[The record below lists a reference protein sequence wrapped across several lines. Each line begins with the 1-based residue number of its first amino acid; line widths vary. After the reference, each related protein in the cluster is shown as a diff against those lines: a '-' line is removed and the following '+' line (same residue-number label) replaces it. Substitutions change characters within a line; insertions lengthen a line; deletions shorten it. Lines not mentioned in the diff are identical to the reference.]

1 MKKRFYILV
10 FSVLFFGNFSAL
22 AQPGNKQQQLEQQRE
37 SILNDIKKINT
48 LLFKTRGVKK
58 TVLSEVEDINQRIKA
73 QQNLI
78 RVTNQQANLL
88 TRKINENLTQIS
100 LLRNELQQ
108 LKEDYAAMV
117 QKSYK
122 SKSQQSR
129 VLFLL
134 SSEDFLQAYKRVQ
147 YMKQYANHRK
157 KQGESIKTKTEL
169 LQQLN
174 LDLIDQ
180 RKEKDLLISE
190 NTATKAKLKKEKELQ
205 KTLITSLK
213 KEESSFTKQIRAK
226 QQKANKINGQIK
238 KLIRDAIAAAN
249 KKARENKSKTTIASA
264 TKFAL
269 TPEAAAIA
277 KDFKN
282 NKGKLIWPV
291 KQGLVI
297 NKYGTRQHPQ
307 FPNVTQTFHGVE
319 IATNANAQ
327 ARAVFNGEILQI
339 QQLKNANKA
348 VMIQHGDYITIY
360 YNLATISVK
369 KGDKVST
376 KDPIGKVFTHPV
388 TKQTVIKFMVYRN
401 DTEMN
406 PADWVYKM

>member
-1 MKKRFYILV
+1 MKKHVYILILT
-10 FSVLFFGNFSAL
+10 VLFFGNLSAF
-22 AQPGNKQQQLEQQRE
+22 AQPNKQQQLEEQRRN
-37 SILNDIKKINT
+37 ILNDIKKINT

-58 TVLSEVEDINQRIKA
+58 TVLSEVEDINQRIRA
-73 QQNLI
+73 QENLI
-78 RVTNQQANLL
+78 RVTNQQANFL
-88 TRKINENLTQIS
+88 TRKINENLSQIS
-100 LLRNELQQ
+100 LLRNELQK
-108 LKEDYAAMV
+108 LKDDYAAMV

-134 SSEDFLQAYKRVQ
+134 SSEGFLQAYKRVQ

-157 KQGESIKTKTEL
+157 KQGENIKTKTES

-174 LDLIDQ
+174 QSLITQ
-180 RKEKDLLISE
+180 RKQQQE
-190 NTATKAKLKKEKELQ
+190 
-205 KTLITSLK
+205 TLIVSLK
-213 KEESSFTKQIRAK
+213 KEESTFTKQIRGK
-226 QQKANKINGQIK
+226 QRDADRINGQIK

-249 KKARENKSKTTIASA
+249 KKARKNVTEEAAAST

-291 KQGLVI
+291 KEGLVI

-319 IATNANAQ
+319 IATSKNAQ
-327 ARAVFNGEILQI
+327 ARAVFNGEVLQI

-360 YNLATISVK
+360 YNLATIRVK
-369 KGDKVST
+369 KGDKVNT
-376 KDPIGKVFTHPV
+376 KDPIGGVFTHPI
-388 TKQTVIKFMVYRN
+388 TGETVIKFMVYKN

-406 PADWVYKM
+406 PADWIYRM

>member
-1 MKKRFYILV
+1 MKKRLYILLLLL
-10 FSVLFFGNFSAL
+10 LFFGSFSAM
-22 AQPGNKQQQLEQQRE
+22 AQPGNKQQQLEKQRE
-37 SILNDIKKINT
+37 RILNDIKKINT

-58 TVLSEVEDINQRIKA
+58 TILSEVEDINQRIKA
-73 QQNLI
+73 QENLI

-88 TRKINENLTQIS
+88 TRNINENLTQIS
-100 LLRNELQQ
+100 LLRNELQS

-117 QKSYK
+117 VKSYK

-134 SSEDFLQAYKRVQ
+134 SSNDFLQAYKRIQ
-147 YMKQYANHRK
+147 YMKQYANYRK
-157 KQGESIKTKTEL
+157 KQGESIKAKTLL

-174 LDLIDQ
+174 KDLIAQ
-180 RKEKDLLISE
+180 RKEKDLLITQ
-190 NTATKAKLKKEKELQ
+190 NIAAKAELKKERESQ
-205 KTLITSLK
+205 QTLITSLK
-213 KEESSFTKQIRAK
+213 KEETTFTKQIRSK

-238 KLIRDAIAAAN
+238 KLIREAIAAAN
-249 KKARENKSKTTIASA
+249 KKAREEKAKTTTASA
-264 TKFAL
+264 TTFAL

-327 ARAVFNGEILQI
+327 ARTVFNGKILQI

-369 KGDKVST
+369 KGDRVST

-388 TKQTVIKFMVYRN
+388 TKETVIKFMVYKN

-406 PADWVYKM
+406 PADWIYRM

>member
-1 MKKRFYILV
+1 MKKRLYILLLLLL
-10 FSVLFFGNFSAL
+10 FSGNFSAM
-22 AQPGNKQQQLEQQRE
+22 AQPGNKQQQLEKQRE
-37 SILNDIKKINT
+37 RILNDIKKINT

-58 TVLSEVEDINQRIKA
+58 TILSEVEDINQRIKA
-73 QQNLI
+73 QENLI

-88 TRKINENLTQIS
+88 TRNINENLTQIS
-100 LLRNELQQ
+100 LLRNELQS

-117 QKSYK
+117 VKSYK

-134 SSEDFLQAYKRVQ
+134 SSNDFLQAYKRIQ
-147 YMKQYANHRK
+147 YMKQYANYRK
-157 KQGESIKTKTEL
+157 KQGESIKAKTLL

-174 LDLIDQ
+174 KDLIAQ
-180 RKEKDLLISE
+180 RKEKDLLITQ
-190 NTATKAKLKKEKELQ
+190 NIAAKAELKKERESQ
-205 KTLITSLK
+205 QTLITSLK
-213 KEESSFTKQIRAK
+213 KEETTFTKQIRSK

-238 KLIRDAIAAAN
+238 KLIREAIAAAN
-249 KKARENKSKTTIASA
+249 KKAREEKAKTTTASA
-264 TKFAL
+264 TTFAL

-327 ARAVFNGEILQI
+327 ARTVFNGKILQI

-369 KGDKVST
+369 KGDRVST

-388 TKQTVIKFMVYRN
+388 TKETVIKFMVYKN

-406 PADWVYKM
+406 PADWIYRM

>member
-157 KQGESIKTKTEL
+157 KQGENIKTKTEL

-190 NTATKAKLKKEKELQ
+190 NIAAKAKLKKEKELQ
-205 KTLITSLK
+205 QTLITSLK
-213 KEESSFTKQIRAK
+213 KEESTFTKQIRAK

>member
-190 NTATKAKLKKEKELQ
+190 NIAAKAKLKKEKELQ
-205 KTLITSLK
+205 QTLITSLK
-213 KEESSFTKQIRAK
+213 KEESTFTKQIRAK

-327 ARAVFNGEILQI
+327 VRAVFNGEILQI

>member
-190 NTATKAKLKKEKELQ
+190 NIAAKAKLKKEKELQ
-205 KTLITSLK
+205 QTLITSLK
-213 KEESSFTKQIRAK
+213 KEESTFTKQIRAK

-360 YNLATISVK
+360 YNLASISVK

-376 KDPIGKVFTHPV
+376 KDPIGKVFTHPI

>member
-1 MKKRFYILV
+1 MKKRLYILLLLL
-10 FSVLFFGNFSAL
+10 LFFGNFSAM
-22 AQPGNKQQQLEQQRE
+22 AQPGNKQQQLEKQRE
-37 SILNDIKKINT
+37 RILNDIKKINT

-58 TVLSEVEDINQRIKA
+58 TILSEVEDINQRIKA
-73 QQNLI
+73 QENLI

-88 TRKINENLTQIS
+88 TRNINENLTQIS
-100 LLRNELQQ
+100 LLRNELQS

-117 QKSYK
+117 VKSYK

-134 SSEDFLQAYKRVQ
+134 SSNDFLQAYKRIQ
-147 YMKQYANHRK
+147 YMKQYANYRK
-157 KQGESIKTKTEL
+157 KQGESIKAKTLL

-174 LDLIDQ
+174 KDLIAQ
-180 RKEKDLLISE
+180 RKEKDLLITQ
-190 NTATKAKLKKEKELQ
+190 NIAAKAELKKERESQ
-205 KTLITSLK
+205 QTLITSLK
-213 KEESSFTKQIRAK
+213 KEETTFTKQIRAK

-238 KLIRDAIAAAN
+238 KLIREAIAAAN
-249 KKARENKSKTTIASA
+249 KKAREEKAKTTTASA
-264 TKFAL
+264 TTFAL

-327 ARAVFNGEILQI
+327 ARTVFNGKILQI

-369 KGDKVST
+369 KGDRVST

-388 TKQTVIKFMVYRN
+388 TKETVIKFMVYKN

-406 PADWVYKM
+406 PADWIYRM

>member
-1 MKKRFYILV
+1 MKKRLYILLLLL
-10 FSVLFFGNFSAL
+10 LFFGNFSAM
-22 AQPGNKQQQLEQQRE
+22 AQPGNKQQQLEKQRE
-37 SILNDIKKINT
+37 RILNDIKKINT

-58 TVLSEVEDINQRIKA
+58 TILSEVEDINQRIKA
-73 QQNLI
+73 QENLI

-88 TRKINENLTQIS
+88 TRNINENLTQIS
-100 LLRNELQQ
+100 LLRNELQS

-117 QKSYK
+117 VKSYK

-134 SSEDFLQAYKRVQ
+134 SSNDFLQAYKRIQ
-147 YMKQYANHRK
+147 YMKQYANYRK
-157 KQGESIKTKTEL
+157 KQGESIKAKTLL

-174 LDLIDQ
+174 KDLIAQ
-180 RKEKDLLISE
+180 RKEKDLLITQ
-190 NTATKAKLKKEKELQ
+190 NIAAKAELKKERESQ
-205 KTLITSLK
+205 QTLITSLK
-213 KEESSFTKQIRAK
+213 KEETTFTKQIRSK

-238 KLIRDAIAAAN
+238 KLIREAIAAAN
-249 KKARENKSKTTIASA
+249 KKAREEKAKTTTASA
-264 TKFAL
+264 TTFAL

-327 ARAVFNGEILQI
+327 ARTVFNGKILQI

-369 KGDKVST
+369 KGDRVST

-388 TKQTVIKFMVYRN
+388 TKETVIKFMVYKN

-406 PADWVYKM
+406 PADWIYRM

>member
-205 KTLITSLK
+205 QTLITSLK
-213 KEESSFTKQIRAK
+213 KEESTFTKQIRAK

-319 IATNANAQ
+319 IATNTNAQ

>member
-174 LDLIDQ
+174 LDLIGQ

-190 NTATKAKLKKEKELQ
+190 NIAAKAKLKKEKELQ
-205 KTLITSLK
+205 QTLITSLK
-213 KEESSFTKQIRAK
+213 KEESTFTKQIRAK

>member
-1 MKKRFYILV
+1 MKKRLYILLLL
-10 FSVLFFGNFSAL
+10 VLFFGNFSAV
-22 AQPGNKQQQLEQQRE
+22 AQPGNKQQQLEKQRE
-37 SILNDIKKINT
+37 RILNDIKKINT

-58 TVLSEVEDINQRIKA
+58 TILSEVEDINQRIKA
-73 QQNLI
+73 QENLI

-88 TRKINENLTQIS
+88 TRNINENLTQIS
-100 LLRNELQQ
+100 LLRNELQS

-117 QKSYK
+117 VKSFK

-134 SSEDFLQAYKRVQ
+134 SSNDFLQAYKRIQ
-147 YMKQYANHRK
+147 YMKQYANYRK
-157 KQGESIKTKTEL
+157 KQGESIKTKTLL

-174 LDLIDQ
+174 KDLIAQ
-180 RKEKDLLISE
+180 RKEKDLLITQ
-190 NTATKAKLKKEKELQ
+190 NIAAKAELKKERESQ
-205 KTLITSLK
+205 QTLITSLK
-213 KEESSFTKQIRAK
+213 KEETTFTKQIRSK

-238 KLIRDAIAAAN
+238 KLIREAIAAAN
-249 KKARENKSKTTIASA
+249 KKAREEKAKTTTASA
-264 TKFAL
+264 TTFAL

-327 ARAVFNGEILQI
+327 ARTVFNGKILQI

-369 KGDKVST
+369 KGDRVST

-388 TKQTVIKFMVYRN
+388 TKETVIKFMVYKN

-406 PADWVYKM
+406 PADWIYRM

>member
-10 FSVLFFGNFSAL
+10 LSVLFFGNFSAL

-205 KTLITSLK
+205 QTLIASLK
-213 KEESSFTKQIRAK
+213 KEESTFTKQIRAK

-376 KDPIGKVFTHPV
+376 KDPIGKVFTHPI

>member
-190 NTATKAKLKKEKELQ
+190 NTAAKAKLKKEKELQ
-205 KTLITSLK
+205 QTLITSLK
-213 KEESSFTKQIRAK
+213 KEESTFTKQIRAK

-249 KKARENKSKTTIASA
+249 KKARENKSKTTTASA
-264 TKFAL
+264 TKCAL

-319 IATNANAQ
+319 IATNTNAQ

>member
-190 NTATKAKLKKEKELQ
+190 NTASKAKLKKEKELQ
-205 KTLITSLK
+205 QTLIASLK
-213 KEESSFTKQIRAK
+213 KEESTFTKQIRAK

>member
-48 LLFKTRGVKK
+48 LLFKTRGEKK

-190 NTATKAKLKKEKELQ
+190 NTAAKAKLKKEKELQ
-205 KTLITSLK
+205 QTLITSLK
-213 KEESSFTKQIRAK
+213 KEESTFTKQIRAK

>member
-1 MKKRFYILV
+1 MKKRLYILLLLL
-10 FSVLFFGNFSAL
+10 LFFGNFSAM
-22 AQPGNKQQQLEQQRE
+22 AQPGNKQQQLEKQRE
-37 SILNDIKKINT
+37 RILNDIKKINT

-58 TVLSEVEDINQRIKA
+58 TILSEVEDINQRIKA
-73 QQNLI
+73 QENLI

-88 TRKINENLTQIS
+88 TRNINENLTQIS
-100 LLRNELQQ
+100 LLRNELQS

-117 QKSYK
+117 VKSYK

-134 SSEDFLQAYKRVQ
+134 SSNDFLQAYKRIQ
-147 YMKQYANHRK
+147 YMKQYANYRK
-157 KQGESIKTKTEL
+157 KQGESIKTKTLL

-174 LDLIDQ
+174 KDLIAQ
-180 RKEKDLLISE
+180 RKEKDLLITQ
-190 NTATKAKLKKEKELQ
+190 NIAAKAELKKERESQ
-205 KTLITSLK
+205 QTLITSLK
-213 KEESSFTKQIRAK
+213 KEETTFTKQIRSK

-238 KLIRDAIAAAN
+238 KLIREAIAAAN
-249 KKARENKSKTTIASA
+249 KKAREEKAKTTTASA
-264 TKFAL
+264 TTFAL

-327 ARAVFNGEILQI
+327 ARTVFNGKILQI

-369 KGDKVST
+369 KGDRVST

-388 TKQTVIKFMVYRN
+388 TKETVIKFMVYKN

-406 PADWVYKM
+406 PADWIYRM

>member
-1 MKKRFYILV
+1 MKKHVYILILT
-10 FSVLFFGNFSAL
+10 VLFFGNLSAF
-22 AQPGNKQQQLEQQRE
+22 AQPNKQQQLEEQRRN
-37 SILNDIKKINT
+37 ILNDIKKINT

-58 TVLSEVEDINQRIKA
+58 TVLSEVEDINQRIRA
-73 QQNLI
+73 QENLI
-78 RVTNQQANLL
+78 RVTNQQANFL
-88 TRKINENLTQIS
+88 TRKINENLSQIS
-100 LLRNELQQ
+100 LLRNELQK
-108 LKEDYAAMV
+108 LKDDYAAMV

-134 SSEDFLQAYKRVQ
+134 SSEGFLQAYKRVQ

-157 KQGESIKTKTEL
+157 KQGENIKTKTES

-174 LDLIDQ
+174 QSLITQ
-180 RKEKDLLISE
+180 RKQKDVLISE
-190 NTATKAKLKKEKELQ
+190 NTIAKTQLKEEKQQQE
-205 KTLITSLK
+205 TLIVSLK
-213 KEESSFTKQIRAK
+213 KEESTFTKQIRGK
-226 QQKANKINGQIK
+226 QRDADRINGQIK

-249 KKARENKSKTTIASA
+249 KKARKNVTEEAAAST

-291 KQGLVI
+291 KEGLVI

-319 IATNANAQ
+319 IATSKNAQ
-327 ARAVFNGEILQI
+327 ARAVFNGEVLQI

-360 YNLATISVK
+360 YNLATIRVK
-369 KGDKVST
+369 KGDKVNT
-376 KDPIGKVFTHPV
+376 KDPIGGVFTHPI
-388 TKQTVIKFMVYRN
+388 TGETVIKFMVYKN

-406 PADWVYKM
+406 PADWIYRM

>member
-1 MKKRFYILV
+1 M
-10 FSVLFFGNFSAL
+10 
-22 AQPGNKQQQLEQQRE
+22 
-37 SILNDIKKINT
+37 
-48 LLFKTRGVKK
+48 
-58 TVLSEVEDINQRIKA
+58 
-73 QQNLI
+73 
-78 RVTNQQANLL
+78 
-88 TRKINENLTQIS
+88 
-100 LLRNELQQ
+100 
-108 LKEDYAAMV
+108 
-117 QKSYK
+117 
-122 SKSQQSR
+122 
-129 VLFLL
+129 
-134 SSEDFLQAYKRVQ
+134 
-147 YMKQYANHRK
+147 
-157 KQGESIKTKTEL
+157 
-169 LQQLN
+169 
-174 LDLIDQ
+174 
-180 RKEKDLLISE
+180 
-190 NTATKAKLKKEKELQ
+190 
-205 KTLITSLK
+205 
-213 KEESSFTKQIRAK
+213 
-226 QQKANKINGQIK
+226 
-238 KLIRDAIAAAN
+238 IRDAIAAAN

-291 KQGLVI
+291 KQVLVI

-360 YNLATISVK
+360 YNLASISVK

-376 KDPIGKVFTHPV
+376 KDPIGTVFTHPV
-388 TKQTVIKFMVYRN
+388 TKETVIKFMVYKN

-406 PADWVYKM
+406 PAHWVYKM

>member
-1 MKKRFYILV
+1 MKKPLYILLLL
-10 FSVLFFGNFSAL
+10 VLFFGNFSAV
-22 AQPGNKQQQLEQQRE
+22 AQPGNKQQQLEKQRE
-37 SILNDIKKINT
+37 RILNDIKKINT

-58 TVLSEVEDINQRIKA
+58 TILSEVEDINQRIKA
-73 QQNLI
+73 QENLI

-88 TRKINENLTQIS
+88 TRNINENLTQIS
-100 LLRNELQQ
+100 LLRNELQS

-117 QKSYK
+117 VKSYK

-134 SSEDFLQAYKRVQ
+134 SSNDFLQAYKRIQ
-147 YMKQYANHRK
+147 YMKQYANYRK
-157 KQGESIKTKTEL
+157 KQGESIKTKTLL

-174 LDLIDQ
+174 KDLIAQ
-180 RKEKDLLISE
+180 RKEKDLLITQ
-190 NTATKAKLKKEKELQ
+190 NIAAKAELKKERESQ
-205 KTLITSLK
+205 QTLITSLK
-213 KEESSFTKQIRAK
+213 KEETTFTKQIRSK

-238 KLIRDAIAAAN
+238 KLIREAIAAAN
-249 KKARENKSKTTIASA
+249 KKAREEKAKTTTASA
-264 TKFAL
+264 TTFAL

-327 ARAVFNGEILQI
+327 ARTVFNGKILQI

-369 KGDKVST
+369 KGDRVST

-388 TKQTVIKFMVYRN
+388 TKETVIKFMVYKN

-406 PADWVYKM
+406 PADWIYRM

>member
-1 MKKRFYILV
+1 
-10 FSVLFFGNFSAL
+10 
-22 AQPGNKQQQLEQQRE
+22 
-37 SILNDIKKINT
+37 
-48 LLFKTRGVKK
+48 
-58 TVLSEVEDINQRIKA
+58 
-73 QQNLI
+73 
-78 RVTNQQANLL
+78 
-88 TRKINENLTQIS
+88 
-100 LLRNELQQ
+100 

-117 QKSYK
+117 VKSYK

-134 SSEDFLQAYKRVQ
+134 SSNDFLQAYKRIQ
-147 YMKQYANHRK
+147 YMKQYANYRK
-157 KQGESIKTKTEL
+157 KQGESIKTKTLL

-174 LDLIDQ
+174 KDLIAQ
-180 RKEKDLLISE
+180 RKEKDLLITQ
-190 NTATKAKLKKEKELQ
+190 NIAAKAELKKERESQ
-205 KTLITSLK
+205 QTLITSLK
-213 KEESSFTKQIRAK
+213 KEETTFTKQIRSK

-238 KLIRDAIAAAN
+238 KLIREAIAAAN
-249 KKARENKSKTTIASA
+249 KKAREEKAKTTTASA
-264 TKFAL
+264 TTFAL

-327 ARAVFNGEILQI
+327 ARTVFNGKILQI

-369 KGDKVST
+369 KGDRVST

-388 TKQTVIKFMVYRN
+388 TKETVIKFMVYKN

-406 PADWVYKM
+406 PADWIYRM

>member
-190 NTATKAKLKKEKELQ
+190 NIAAKAKLKKEKELQ
-205 KTLITSLK
+205 QTLITSLK
-213 KEESSFTKQIRAK
+213 KEESTFTKQIRAK

-376 KDPIGKVFTHPV
+376 KDFPG
-388 TKQTVIKFMVYRN
+388 
-401 DTEMN
+401 ESSC
-406 PADWVYKM
+406 

>member
-190 NTATKAKLKKEKELQ
+190 NIAAKAKLKKEKELQ
-205 KTLITSLK
+205 QTLITSLK
-213 KEESSFTKQIRAK
+213 KEESTFTKQIRAK

>member
-1 MKKRFYILV
+1 MKKRLYILLLLL
-10 FSVLFFGNFSAL
+10 LFFGNFSAV
-22 AQPGNKQQQLEQQRE
+22 AQPGNKQQQLEKQRE
-37 SILNDIKKINT
+37 RILNDIKKINT

-58 TVLSEVEDINQRIKA
+58 TILSEVEDINQRIKA
-73 QQNLI
+73 QENLI

-88 TRKINENLTQIS
+88 TRNINENLTQIS
-100 LLRNELQQ
+100 LLRNELQS

-117 QKSYK
+117 VKSYK

-134 SSEDFLQAYKRVQ
+134 SSNDFLQAYKRIQ
-147 YMKQYANHRK
+147 YMKQYANYRK
-157 KQGESIKTKTEL
+157 KQGESIKTKTLL

-174 LDLIDQ
+174 KDLIAQ
-180 RKEKDLLISE
+180 RKEKDLLITQ
-190 NTATKAKLKKEKELQ
+190 NIAAKAELKKERESQ
-205 KTLITSLK
+205 QTLITSLK
-213 KEESSFTKQIRAK
+213 KEETTFTKQIRSK

-238 KLIRDAIAAAN
+238 KLIREAIAAAN
-249 KKARENKSKTTIASA
+249 KKAREEKAKTTTASA
-264 TKFAL
+264 ITFAL

-327 ARAVFNGEILQI
+327 ARTVFNGKILQI

-369 KGDKVST
+369 KGDRVST

-388 TKQTVIKFMVYRN
+388 TKETVIKFMVYKN
-401 DTEMN
+401 DNEMN
-406 PADWVYKM
+406 PADWIYRM

>member
-10 FSVLFFGNFSAL
+10 FSLLFFGNFSAL

-205 KTLITSLK
+205 QTLITSLK
-213 KEESSFTKQIRAK
+213 KEESTFTKQIRAK

>member
-190 NTATKAKLKKEKELQ
+190 NIASKAKLKKEKELQ
-205 KTLITSLK
+205 QTLIASLK
-213 KEESSFTKQIRAK
+213 KEESTFTKQIRAK

-376 KDPIGKVFTHPV
+376 KDPIGKVFTHPI

>member
-190 NTATKAKLKKEKELQ
+190 NIAAKAKLKKEKELQ
-205 KTLITSLK
+205 QTLITSLK
-213 KEESSFTKQIRAK
+213 KEESTFTKQIRAK

-406 PADWVYKM
+406 PSDWVYKM

>member
-1 MKKRFYILV
+1 MLLL
-10 FSVLFFGNFSAL
+10 VLFFGNFSAM
-22 AQPGNKQQQLEQQRE
+22 AQPGNKQQQLEKQRE
-37 SILNDIKKINT
+37 RILNDIKKINT

-58 TVLSEVEDINQRIKA
+58 TILSEVEDINQRIKA
-73 QQNLI
+73 QENLI

-88 TRKINENLTQIS
+88 TRNINENLTQIS
-100 LLRNELQQ
+100 LLRNELQS

-117 QKSYK
+117 VKSYK

-134 SSEDFLQAYKRVQ
+134 SSNDFLQAYKRIQ
-147 YMKQYANHRK
+147 YMKQYANYRK
-157 KQGESIKTKTEL
+157 KQGESIKTKTLL

-174 LDLIDQ
+174 KDLITQ
-180 RKEKDLLISE
+180 RKEKDLLITQ
-190 NTATKAKLKKEKELQ
+190 NIAAKAELKKERESQ
-205 KTLITSLK
+205 QTLITSLK
-213 KEESSFTKQIRAK
+213 KEETTFTKQIRSK

-238 KLIRDAIAAAN
+238 KLIREAIAAAN
-249 KKARENKSKTTIASA
+249 KKAREEKAKTTTASA
-264 TKFAL
+264 TTFAL

-327 ARAVFNGEILQI
+327 ARTVFNGKILQI

-369 KGDKVST
+369 KGDRVST
-376 KDPIGKVFTHPV
+376 KDPIGRVFTHPV
-388 TKQTVIKFMVYRN
+388 TKETVIKFMVYKN

-406 PADWVYKM
+406 PADWIYRM

>member
-1 MKKRFYILV
+1 MKKRLYILLLLL
-10 FSVLFFGNFSAL
+10 LFFGNFSAV
-22 AQPGNKQQQLEQQRE
+22 AQPGNKQQQLEKQRE
-37 SILNDIKKINT
+37 RILNDIKKINT

-58 TVLSEVEDINQRIKA
+58 TILSEVEDINQRIKA
-73 QQNLI
+73 QENLI

-88 TRKINENLTQIS
+88 TRNINENLTQIS
-100 LLRNELQQ
+100 VLRNELQS

-117 QKSYK
+117 VKSYK

-134 SSEDFLQAYKRVQ
+134 SSNDFLQAYKRIQ
-147 YMKQYANHRK
+147 YMKQYANYRK
-157 KQGESIKTKTEL
+157 KQGESIKTKTLL

-174 LDLIDQ
+174 KDLIAQ
-180 RKEKDLLISE
+180 RKEKDLLITQ
-190 NTATKAKLKKEKELQ
+190 NIAAKAELKKERESQ
-205 KTLITSLK
+205 QTLITSLK
-213 KEESSFTKQIRAK
+213 KEETTFTKQIRSK

-238 KLIRDAIAAAN
+238 KLIREAIAAAN
-249 KKARENKSKTTIASA
+249 KKAREEKAKTTTASA
-264 TKFAL
+264 TTFAL

-327 ARAVFNGEILQI
+327 ARTVFNGKILQI

-369 KGDKVST
+369 KGDRVST

-388 TKQTVIKFMVYRN
+388 TKETVIKFMVYKN

-406 PADWVYKM
+406 PADWIYRM

>member
-10 FSVLFFGNFSAL
+10 FLVLFFGNFSAL

-190 NTATKAKLKKEKELQ
+190 NTAAKAKLKKEKELQ
-205 KTLITSLK
+205 QTLITSLK
-213 KEESSFTKQIRAK
+213 KEESTFTKQIRAK

>member
-78 RVTNQQANLL
+78 RVTNQQANFL

-190 NTATKAKLKKEKELQ
+190 NTAAKAKLKKEKELQ
-205 KTLITSLK
+205 QTLITSLK
-213 KEESSFTKQIRAK
+213 KEESTFTKQIRAK

-249 KKARENKSKTTIASA
+249 KKARENKSKTTTTSA

>member
-249 KKARENKSKTTIASA
+249 KKARENKSKTTTTSA

>member
-205 KTLITSLK
+205 QTLITSLK
-213 KEESSFTKQIRAK
+213 KEESTFTKQIRAK

-249 KKARENKSKTTIASA
+249 KKARENKSKTTTTSA

>member
-190 NTATKAKLKKEKELQ
+190 NIAAKAKLKKEKELQ
-205 KTLITSLK
+205 QTLITSLK
-213 KEESSFTKQIRAK
+213 KEESTFTKQIRAK

-249 KKARENKSKTTIASA
+249 KKARENKSKTTTTSA

-388 TKQTVIKFMVYRN
+388 TKQTVIKFMVYRT

>member
-190 NTATKAKLKKEKELQ
+190 NIATKAKLKKEKELQ
-205 KTLITSLK
+205 QTLITSLK
-213 KEESSFTKQIRAK
+213 KEETTFTKQIRAK

-249 KKARENKSKTTIASA
+249 KKARENKSKTTTTSA